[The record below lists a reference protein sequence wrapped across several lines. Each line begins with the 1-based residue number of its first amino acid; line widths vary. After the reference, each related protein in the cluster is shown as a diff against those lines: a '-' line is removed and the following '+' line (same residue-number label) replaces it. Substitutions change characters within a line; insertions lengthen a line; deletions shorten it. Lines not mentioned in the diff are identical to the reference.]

1 MNVLVDTSVW
11 VRYFKMADSHLQY
24 LLLADM
30 VMTHPMIVLELTCGT
45 PPQPRLHT
53 LQDIASLNTAVSV
66 TFEELAQW
74 IESQHLYGLGCGL
87 VDLSLLASARLTPN
101 TRLWTL
107 DKRLYQLAVRFNV
120 AYQYQ

>member
-11 VRYFKMADSHLQY
+11 VRHFKMADSHLQY

-45 PPQPRLHT
+45 PPQPRLQT

-74 IESQHLYGLGCGL
+74 IENQHLYGLGCGL

>member
-1 MNVLVDTSVW
+1 MKAILLGQINECIG
-11 VRYFKMADSHLQY
+11 RYLCLGAPFQD
-24 LLLADM
+24 
-30 VMTHPMIVLELTCGT
+30 GT
-45 PPQPRLHT
+45 PPQPRLQT

-74 IESQHLYGLGCGL
+74 IENQHLYGLGCGL

>member
-11 VRYFKMADSHLQY
+11 VRHFKTADHHLQY
-24 LLLADM
+24 LLLADV
-30 VMTHPMIVLELTCGT
+30 VMIHPMIVLELTCGT
-45 PPQPRLHT
+45 PPQPRLKT
-53 LQDIASLNTAVSV
+53 LQDIVLLNTAVSA

-74 IESQHLYGLGCGL
+74 IESQQLYGLGCGL

-107 DKRLYQLAVRFNV
+107 DKRLHQLAVRFNV
-120 AYQYQ
+120 AYQSQ

>member
-11 VRYFKMADSHLQY
+11 VRHFKTADHHLRY
-24 LLLADM
+24 LLLADV

-45 PPQPRLHT
+45 PPQPRLKT
-53 LQDIASLNTAVSV
+53 LQDIALLNTAVSA

-74 IESQHLYGLGCGL
+74 IESQQLYGLGCGL

-107 DKRLYQLAVRFNV
+107 DKRLHQLAVRFNV
-120 AYQYQ
+120 AYQSQ

>member
-11 VRYFKMADSHLQY
+11 VRHFKTPDHHLQY
-24 LLLADM
+24 LLLADV
-30 VMTHPMIVLELTCGT
+30 VMIHPMIVLELTCGT
-45 PPQPRLHT
+45 PPQPRLKT
-53 LQDIASLNTAVSV
+53 LEDIALLNTAVSA

-74 IESQHLYGLGCGL
+74 IESQQLYGLGCGL

-107 DKRLYQLAVRFNV
+107 DKRLHQLAVRFNV
-120 AYQYQ
+120 AYQTQ

>member
-11 VRYFKMADSHLQY
+11 VRHFKTPDPHLQY
-24 LLLADM
+24 LLLADV

-45 PPQPRLHT
+45 PPQPRLKT
-53 LQDIASLNTAVSV
+53 LQDIALLNTAVSA

-74 IESQHLYGLGCGL
+74 IESQQLYGLGCGL

-107 DKRLYQLAVRFNV
+107 DKRLHQLAVRFNV
-120 AYQYQ
+120 AYQSQ

>member
-1 MNVLVDTSVW
+1 M
-11 VRYFKMADSHLQY
+11 
-24 LLLADM
+24 LLADV

-45 PPQPRLHT
+45 PPQPRLKT
-53 LQDIASLNTAVSV
+53 LEDIALLNTAVSA

-74 IESQHLYGLGCGL
+74 IESQQLYGLGCGL

-107 DKRLYQLAVRFNV
+107 DKRLHQLAARFNV
-120 AYQYQ
+120 AYQSQ

>member
-11 VRYFKMADSHLQY
+11 VRHFKTPDSHLQY
-24 LLLADM
+24 LLLADV

-45 PPQPRLHT
+45 PPQPRLKT
-53 LQDIASLNTAVSV
+53 LQDIALLNTAVSA

-74 IESQHLYGLGCGL
+74 IESQQLYGLGCGL

-107 DKRLYQLAVRFNV
+107 DKRLHQLAVRFNV
-120 AYQYQ
+120 AYQSQ

>member
-11 VRYFKMADSHLQY
+11 VRHFKTPDHHLQY
-24 LLLADM
+24 LLLADV

-45 PPQPRLHT
+45 PPQPRLKT
-53 LQDIASLNTAVSV
+53 LQDIALLNTAVSA

-74 IESQHLYGLGCGL
+74 IESQQLYGLGCGL

-107 DKRLYQLAVRFNV
+107 DKRLHQLAVRFNV
-120 AYQYQ
+120 AYQSQ

>member
-11 VRYFKMADSHLQY
+11 VRHFKTPDSHLQY
-24 LLLADM
+24 LLLADV

-45 PPQPRLHT
+45 PPQPRLKT
-53 LQDIASLNTAVSV
+53 LQDIALLNTAVSA

-74 IESQHLYGLGCGL
+74 IESQQLYGLGCGL

-107 DKRLYQLAVRFNV
+107 DKRLHQLAARFNV
-120 AYQYQ
+120 AYQSQ